1 MAWLLALF
9 VVPFYAIAAVAFGR
23 VDPILRTPDPVWSPL
38 SWDFSAM
45 GKVLRPGLRRRPRR
59 CRDSHARRMSAA
71 SLALCCLIGY
81 PVAYY
86 VARHASRWRGLL
98 LAALVLPFWISYL
111 MRMLAWVNLLQVDG
125 YFNRLLGWL
134 HLGGSRNWLDGDWST
149 VVIGLVYGYIPF
161 FILPLYAA
169 LERLDKRLIEAGRD
183 LGASPARVFQRVTL
197 PLSMPGLMAASVI
210 TVLPMFGDYY
220 TNTFL
225 SSGSP
230 RTEMIGN
237 QIERDLRGSSQSQT
251 GASLVLMLSA
261 MLLVLM
267 TYYLVVTV
275 RAQRVGGDMRR
286 NRPGRHPLGLATI
299 TWLYVLWSLVPVLV
313 AMRISFNSGKSRSAF
328 QSPSLRWY
336 FTDPRQSVWHDD
348 TLRAAAEKLAEAGR
362 AQHADHDADRCDDGD
377 RAAALARPACRR
389 RRTR

>member
-1 MAWLLALF
+1 VANAAGAAPGGHRNGFWGFLSLPGVSWLLALF
-9 VVPFYAIAAVAFGR
+9 VVPFYAICAVAFGR

-38 SWDFSAM
+38 SWDFSAWN
-45 GKVLRPGLRRRPRR
+45 KVIDRIFGGDLGGVVVRTLSFVGG
-59 CRDSHARRMSAA
+59 
-71 SLALCCLIGY
+71 SLVLCCLIGY

-86 VARHASRWRGLL
+86 VARHASRWRGVL

-161 FILPLYAA
+161 FILPLYAS

-183 LGASPARVFQRVTL
+183 LGGSPARVFRRVTL
-197 PLSMPGLMAASVI
+197 PLSVPGLMSASVI

-237 QIERDLRGSSQSQT
+237 QIERDLRGSSQAQT
-251 GASLVLMLSA
+251 GASLVLFLSA

-275 RAQRVGGDMRR
+275 RAQRSV
-286 NRPGRHPLGLATI
+286 AT
-299 TWLYVLWSLVPVLV
+299 
-313 AMRISFNSGKSRSAF
+313 
-328 QSPSLRWY
+328 
-336 FTDPRQSVWHDD
+336 
-348 TLRAAAEKLAEAGR
+348 
-362 AQHADHDADRCDDGD
+362 
-377 RAAALARPACRR
+377 
-389 RRTR
+389 

>member
-1 MAWLLALF
+1 VANAAGAAPGGHRNSFWGFLSLPGVAWLLALF

-23 VDPILRTPDPVWSPL
+23 VDPILRTPDPVWSPW
-38 SWDFSAM
+38 SWDFSALN
-45 GKVLRPGLRRRPRR
+45 KVVDRVFGGDLGGVVVRTLSYVGV
-59 CRDSHARRMSAA
+59 

-86 VARHASRWRGLL
+86 VARHASRWRGVL

-125 YFNRLLGWL
+125 YLNSLLDWL

-161 FILPLYAA
+161 FILPLYAS

-183 LGASPARVFQRVTL
+183 LGATPARVFRRVTL
-197 PLSMPGLMAASVI
+197 PLSIPGLMAASVI

-225 SSGSP
+225 SGGSP

-251 GASLVLMLSA
+251 GASLVLLLSA

-275 RAQRVGGDMRR
+275 RAQRSV
-286 NRPGRHPLGLATI
+286 AT
-299 TWLYVLWSLVPVLV
+299 
-313 AMRISFNSGKSRSAF
+313 
-328 QSPSLRWY
+328 
-336 FTDPRQSVWHDD
+336 
-348 TLRAAAEKLAEAGR
+348 
-362 AQHADHDADRCDDGD
+362 
-377 RAAALARPACRR
+377 
-389 RRTR
+389 